1 MNSNEI
7 KTKLREALS
16 LIDETDRAI
25 RAIGV
30 LKLYNESID
39 GLRNQKDFRQYTAA
53 HFKRLFYQW
62 NLCCEELKKEGV
74 STPRNLFPTIVK
86 LLNPESPVLKMVG
99 WDKLNINQDWF
110 TDAVECVIWAADM
123 LNKTK

>member
-16 LIDETDRAI
+16 LTDEIDK
-25 RAIGV
+25 AIGI
-30 LKLYNESID
+30 LKLYDESID
-39 GLRNQKDFRQYTAA
+39 GLRNQKDFHQYPAA

-62 NLCCEELKKEGV
+62 NLCCEELRKEGV
-74 STPRNLFPTIVK
+74 STPRDLFPTIIK
-86 LLNPESPVLKMVG
+86 LLNPESPVLKMAR

-110 TDAVECVIWAADM
+110 TDAVECVIGVADM

>member
-16 LIDETDRAI
+16 LTDEID

-30 LKLYNESID
+30 LKLYDESID
-39 GLRNQKDFRQYTAA
+39 GLRNQKDFRQYPAA

-62 NLCCEELKKEGV
+62 NLCCEELRKEGV
-74 STPRNLFPTIVK
+74 STPRNLFPTIIK
-86 LLNPESPVLKMVG
+86 LLNPESPVLKMAG

-110 TDAVECVIWAADM
+110 TDAVECVIGAADM

>member
-16 LIDETDRAI
+16 LTNEIDRAI
-25 RAIGV
+25 DI
-30 LKLYNESID
+30 LKLYDACIDSICT
-39 GLRNQKDFRQYTAA
+39 KDDFCQYPAA

-62 NLCCEELKKEGV
+62 NLCCEELRKEGV
-74 STPRNLFPTIVK
+74 STPRNLFPTIIK
-86 LLNPESPVLKMVG
+86 LLNPESPVLKMAG

-110 TDAVECVIWAADM
+110 TDAVECVIGAADM